1 MCIRTCF
8 LVLVRGCVGWC
19 LRCGICAGF
28 RMVESVMEAAFVLV
42 VGPKVVLGVY
52 YDC

>member
-8 LVLVRGCVGWC
+8 PGLVRGCAGWC

-28 RMVESVMEAAFVLV
+28 LMVVRGLWVVFALV
-42 VGPKVVLGVY
+42 VVTKVVLGVY